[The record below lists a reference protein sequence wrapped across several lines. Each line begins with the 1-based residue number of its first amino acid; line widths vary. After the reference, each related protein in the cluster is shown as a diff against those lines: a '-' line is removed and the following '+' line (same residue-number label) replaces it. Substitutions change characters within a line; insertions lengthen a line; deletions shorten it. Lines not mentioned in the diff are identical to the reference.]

1 MLQTVKWW
9 KALPYSDSNSLKDL
23 MIEQVSLRPS
33 PYSIIEGTIDGK
45 QEIFNLNSIQKHL
58 IIRSPRLVCILL
70 RLPHFNQ

>member
-1 MLQTVKWW
+1 
-9 KALPYSDSNSLKDL
+9 
-23 MIEQVSLRPS
+23 MIEQVPLRPS
-33 PYSIIEGTIDGK
+33 PYSIIEGAIDGK